1 MGLGHSLVD
10 VTESDDELL
19 DRARGGDRG
28 AFEALYRR
36 HREAARRVAAVL
48 SDSRADAEDAV
59 AEGFARLFAA
69 LPRLAGR
76 DIVFRA
82 YLLTTVRNVATD
94 RHRRMR
100 KVDLREAVPEWP
112 SEPEADQSALS
123 AAERHLVR
131 EALQTLPSR
140 WRTVLW
146 LTAVEGLTPTEV
158 GRLIGITPAAVAAL
172 AYRSRQGLRSA
183 YRELDQA
190 DSTTRATPLGLTAAA

>member
-10 VTESDDELL
+10 VADSDDELL
-19 DRARGGDRG
+19 DRVGRGDRG

-36 HREAARRVAAVL
+36 HREAARRVAAVV
-48 SDSRADAEDAV
+48 SDSGADAEDAV

-76 DIVFRA
+76 PIVFRA

-100 KVDLREAVPEWP
+100 KVDLRETVPEGP
-112 SEPEADQSALS
+112 SESGADHGALS
-123 AAERHLVR
+123 AAEGHLVR
-131 EALQTLPSR
+131 QALESLPAR

-146 LTAVEGLTPTEV
+146 LTAVEGLTPVEI
-158 GRLIGITPAAVAAL
+158 GRRIGITPAAVAAV
-172 AYRSRQGLRSA
+172 AYRSRQGLRLA
-183 YRELDQA
+183 YLRLHDVDA
-190 DSTTRATPLGLTAAA
+190 VVAPRLTAAA

>member
-10 VTESDDELL
+10 VADSDDELL
-19 DRARGGDRG
+19 DRAGRGDRG

-36 HREAARRVAAVL
+36 HRDAARRVAAVL
-48 SDSRADAEDAV
+48 SDSGADADDAV
-59 AEGFARLFAA
+59 AEAFARLFAA

-76 DIVFRA
+76 RIIFRA

-100 KVDLREAVPEWP
+100 KVDLRDAVPEGP
-112 SEPEADQSALS
+112 SEPDADHAALS
-123 AAERHLVR
+123 AAERQLVR
-131 EALQTLPSR
+131 QALASLPDR

-146 LTAVEGLTPTEV
+146 LTAVEGLAPAEI
-158 GRLIGITPAAVAAL
+158 GRRIGITPAAVASV

-183 YRELDQA
+183 YLQLHDV
-190 DSTTRATPLGLTAAA
+190 DTTGRPRLTAAA

>member
-10 VTESDDELL
+10 VTDSDDELL
-19 DRARGGDRG
+19 DRARQGDRG

-36 HREAARRVAAVL
+36 HRVAARRVAAVL
-48 SDSRADAEDAV
+48 SDSGADAEDAV

-76 DIVFRA
+76 PIVFRA
-82 YLLTTVRNVATD
+82 YLLTTVRNAATD

-100 KVDLREAVPEWP
+100 KVDLREAVPEGP
-112 SEPEADQSALS
+112 AEPGADQAALS

-131 EALQTLPSR
+131 QALQTLPAR

-146 LTAVEGLTPTEV
+146 LTAVEGLSPAEIA
-158 GRLIGITPAAVAAL
+158 RRIGITPAAVAAL
-172 AYRSRQGLRSA
+172 AYRSRQGLRA
-183 YRELDQA
+183 AFLELHDV
-190 DSTTRATPLGLTAAA
+190 DATVAPRLTAAA